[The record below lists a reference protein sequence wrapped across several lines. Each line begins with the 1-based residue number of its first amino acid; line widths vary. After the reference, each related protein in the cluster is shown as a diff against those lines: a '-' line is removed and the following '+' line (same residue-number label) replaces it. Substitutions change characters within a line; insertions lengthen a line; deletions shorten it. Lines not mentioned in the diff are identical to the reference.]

1 MSGAACRWKCA
12 ENLGACSLWAVPRL
26 KLCSGGSASPRAPTS
41 GSLWCLQKVEAW
53 QSPTRFSVIQRA
65 KIKQIKQY
73 YYYFFFG
80 PCSKLHSTAVA
91 LCVGMK
97 YVKWMGIQYFLGFLF
112 KASHR
117 LRRSSSLRYFSL
129 VLHMGPG
136 GAAFRTV
143 CVQCLVCPASWFLC
157 SPREN

>member
-1 MSGAACRWKCA
+1 MSAKLGAAAAALLRWKGKEQTCKLSKRKWRFGPKPEFLSASVSGAACRWKCA

-41 GSLWCLQKVEAW
+41 GFLWCLQKVEAW

-97 YVKWMGIQYFLGFLF
+97 YVK
-112 KASHR
+112 
-117 LRRSSSLRYFSL
+117 
-129 VLHMGPG
+129 
-136 GAAFRTV
+136 
-143 CVQCLVCPASWFLC
+143 
-157 SPREN
+157 